1 MFTLAFEYSHRVLFS
16 RFMGLL
22 TSDDLAQFEQAARS
36 IIARE
41 GPMRGILDF
50 SEVGTIAVPRS
61 LFIQL
66 GRRPQLSPGQDR
78 VFVATTPE
86 VDQIASAYA
95 AQQRD
100 FGNVEPRVVGSLA
113 EAFNLLGLV
122 RPDFQAI
129 R

>member
-1 MFTLAFEYSHRVLFS
+1 MFTLAFEYSHRVLLA
-16 RFMGLL
+16 RFTGLL
-22 TSDDLAQFEQAARS
+22 TSDDLGQFEQAARS

-50 SEVGTIAVPRS
+50 SDVATIAVPRS
-61 LFIQL
+61 LFVQL

-86 VDQIASAYA
+86 VDQMASAYA

-100 FGNVEPRVVGSLA
+100 FGNVEPRVVRSLA
-113 EAFNLLGLV
+113 EAYSLLGLD